1 MDVIDSPRRQVS
13 SRQLAWLEQESQHW
27 QDAGAI
33 EPAARRLILDRYT
46 AESDERRGMIAL
58 ILIAVGMCSVGLL
71 LLIGYNWDQIPRAA
85 KLALVIGAVAA
96 AFGASAIAYAKA
108 RLMAAETLAFFGTL
122 LFGNAIW
129 LVAQILHIQGR
140 YPDAFLWWGLGV
152 LACAWLVRSQGIGV
166 EAAALV
172 LLWVAME
179 GEFSAGPAVAFLLV
193 WPLAIAVAYSLGS
206 SLMIRIAGPAAALWV
221 FFGGMGGSHS
231 ALWLGGI
238 ALTACALY
246 GAGRWQKA
254 DSRMRYAWEASGLIV
269 LLLVFIPLMF
279 TSTHKELA
287 PGNAGPVAVAI
298 LGIAA
303 LAAWLASVRPARA
316 ASDNAVLAVSAA
328 TAVWTIASWW
338 GVLGS
343 DAGFAMSATV
353 LFSLLALVMC
363 VSLIRTALA
372 TGRHADLAAG
382 VMFAVVFLI
391 VRWTSVIENLLWSGL
406 LLLSAGAG
414 LLVLARLWRTRA
426 RTAATA
432 GRMS

>member
-1 MDVIDSPRRQVS
+1 MQVVNSPRRQVS

-27 QDAGAI
+27 QD
-33 EPAARRLILDRYT
+33 
-46 AESDERRGMIAL
+46 
-58 ILIAVGMCSVGLL
+58 
-71 LLIGYNWDQIPRAA
+71 
-85 KLALVIGAVAA
+85 
-96 AFGASAIAYAKA
+96 
-108 RLMAAETLAFFGTL
+108 AETLAFFGTL

-246 GAGRWQKA
+246 GAGR
-254 DSRMRYAWEASGLIV
+254 MRYAWEASGLIV

-303 LAAWLASVRPARA
+303 LTAWLASVRPARA

-328 TAVWTIASWW
+328 TAAWTIASWW

-343 DAGFAMSATV
+343 GAGFALSATV